1 MNSLSSHTYCLV
13 LFLAPHLPRILTPQ
27 DKDGLFT
34 CLGLLGGSKTAQT
47 LGPSPLSLPQML
59 FNLRIAGIS
68 SWPRAFSYP
77 TSSSI
82 LPFRTLKY
90 PPSELFLQTSKGTS
104 RAFIYTLKS
113 SWIVVIGVLAG
124 YLQSPQL
131 MEFPSS
137 HDLSCL
143 PSSFSYVN
151 FNNWKNLKDYS
162 GSHS

>member
-1 MNSLSSHTYCLV
+1 MNSLSSHAYGLV
-13 LFLAPHLPRILTPQ
+13 FFSAPHLPRILPPQ

-34 CLGLLGGSKTAQT
+34 CLGLLAGSKTAQT
-47 LGPSPLSLPQML
+47 LGPSPLPLPQML
-59 FNLRIAGIS
+59 FNLRITGIS
-68 SWPRAFSYP
+68 SCSGTSSPP

-82 LPFRTLKY
+82 LPFRALKY
-90 PPSELFLQTSKGTS
+90 PPSQLFLQTYKGTS
-104 RAFIYTLKS
+104 RAFIRTLKS

-131 MEFPSS
+131 MELPSS

-162 GSHS
+162 WSCS

>member
-1 MNSLSSHTYCLV
+1 MGSRM
-13 LFLAPHLPRILTPQ
+13 LPPQ

-34 CLGLLGGSKTAQT
+34 CLGLLAGSKTAQI
-47 LGPSPLSLPQML
+47 LGPSLLPLPQML

-68 SWPRAFSYP
+68 SCPGTSSSP

-82 LPFRTLKY
+82 LHFRALKY
-90 PPSELFLQTSKGTS
+90 PPSELFLQTYKGTS
-104 RAFIYTLKS
+104 RAFICTLKS
-113 SWIVVIGVLAG
+113 LWIVVIGVLAS

-137 HDLSCL
+137 HDMNCL

-162 GSHS
+162 GSRS